1 MPETRR
7 RGKELETAILAAGWD
22 VLAENGYGGLTF
34 EAVAERAGTGK
45 AALYRRWPDKESLAL
60 AVVGQVY
67 LETPQRI
74 PDTGSLREDVLTLL
88 RSTNRRMGA
97 YAPVLFSV
105 MLGTLFDGSA
115 ATPAVMRE
123 RLLGDR
129 DGAIFQVVRA
139 AVDRGEL
146 AEMPSERVMR
156 APYDLLRQEAIM
168 HVSGVPDADL
178 EEIVDEVF
186 LPAVGLRAS

>member
-1 MPETRR
+1 MAETRR
-7 RGKELETAILAAGWD
+7 RGKELEAAILAAGWEI
-22 VLAENGYGGLTF
+22 LAAQGYGGLTF

-67 LETPQRI
+67 VESPQQI

-88 RSTNRRMGA
+88 RSTNRRMSA
-97 YAPVLFSV
+97 YAPALFSV
-105 MLGTLFDGSA
+105 LLGTLFDGSA
-115 ATPAVMRE
+115 ATPAEMRE

-129 DGAIFQVVRA
+129 DGAIFHVMQK

-146 AEMPSERVMR
+146 SEMPPERLVR

-168 HVSGVPDADL
+168 HVSGVPDEVL
-178 EEIVDEVF
+178 VEIVDEVF
-186 LPAVGLRAS
+186 LPAVGPLAA